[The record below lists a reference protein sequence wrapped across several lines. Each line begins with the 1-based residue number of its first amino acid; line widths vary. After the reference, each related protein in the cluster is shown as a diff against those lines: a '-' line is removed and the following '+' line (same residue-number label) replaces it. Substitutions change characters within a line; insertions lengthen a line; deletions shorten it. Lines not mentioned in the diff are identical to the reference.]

1 MCSWGSGG
9 AFIPR
14 KSLKSTGFGQLQLN
28 QLAITF
34 FWYDPKPFQSFYYIK
49 LLLGNKKEPNNHDLM
64 WSWGSGGQKNI
75 KKSSRKW
82 DFLPGVARSIPYNF
96 CLMWP
101 QTFSMFLICQ
111 TTLGEQKITKQPWSN
126 VFMGVRGPK
135 KHQKKLSEMGFSPRS
150 NSSNSL

>member
-1 MCSWGSGG
+1 MAIFRSRLCD
-9 AFIPR
+9 
-14 KSLKSTGFGQLQLN
+14 QLP
-28 QLAITF
+28 ITF
-34 FWYDPKPFQSFYYIK
+34 VWHDLESFKSYQSAQ
-49 LLLGNKKEPNNHDLM
+49 LLQGNKKEPNNHHAM

-82 DFLPGVARSIPYNF
+82 DFLPGFARSIPYNF

-111 TTLGEQKITKQPWSN
+111 TTLGEQKRTKQPWSY

-135 KHQKKLSEMGFSPRS
+135 KHQKKPPEMGFFQISTTGSPIYIYIYIYI
-150 NSSNSL
+150 NIYI